1 MVCRDYP
8 DQIIAMKNGSPMCVG
23 IGQGRMFLASEPSA
37 FSRHTKEFISLENGE
52 IAVLKAD
59 GHSLDISR
67 VEKASQE
74 TIHLSP
80 EPFPH
85 W

>member
-1 MVCRDYP
+1 
-8 DQIIAMKNGSPMCVG
+8 MKNGSPMCVG
-23 IGQGRMFLASEPSA
+23 ISQGRMFIASEPSA

-67 VEKASQE
+67 VEQAPAE
-74 TIHLSP
+74 NIPMSP
-80 EPFPH
+80 APYPH
-85 W
+85 WTIKGLHNR